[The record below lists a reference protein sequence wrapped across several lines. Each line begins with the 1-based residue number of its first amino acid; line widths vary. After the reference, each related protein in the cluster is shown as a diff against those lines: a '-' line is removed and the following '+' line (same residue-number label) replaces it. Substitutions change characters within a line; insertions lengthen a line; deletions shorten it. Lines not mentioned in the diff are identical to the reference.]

1 MIVGI
6 TGGTGFIGGAVTRE
20 LETQGDRIV
29 LFSRSDRPGCRKFS
43 EASPLDVSGCGGLV
57 HLAGESILGVWTR
70 EKRRRILES
79 RVEGTRRL
87 VEGIAA
93 IPETLRPRVLVSA
106 SAIGFYGE
114 TGDRVVDEDSPA
126 GSGFLSEVTQAW
138 EAEAMKATLL
148 GVRVVC
154 LRIGFV
160 LGRGGAMKLV
170 APIFRAGL
178 GGRLG
183 SGRQWMSCIGVDDLA
198 LMVAESLRNESI
210 SGALNAVMP
219 SPVTNAEFTRAVAH
233 GVRRPAIFLVPAW
246 VLRLTLGDLSHLLLD
261 SQRVIPKR
269 LEEHGFRYRY
279 PTLEAA
285 VDHSV

>member
-1 MIVGI
+1 MPTKTASIKTKIILQLLVWIPLFATVYAIATLWGRMITLTDLVLLLVGYTLCALGKMCI
-6 TGGTGFIGGAVTRE
+6 R
-20 LETQGDRIV
+20 DR
-29 LFSRSDRPGCRKFS
+29 
-43 EASPLDVSGCGGLV
+43 GLV

-148 GVRVVC
+148 GVRLVC

-219 SPVTNAEFTRAVAH
+219 SPVTNAEDVYKRQALREPREELT
-233 GVRRPAIFLVPAW
+233 
-246 VLRLTLGDLSHLLLD
+246 LRLL
-261 SQRVIPKR
+261 
-269 LEEHGFRYRY
+269 
-279 PTLEAA
+279 
-285 VDHSV
+285 

>member
-1 MIVGI
+1 
-6 TGGTGFIGGAVTRE
+6 
-20 LETQGDRIV
+20 
-29 LFSRSDRPGCRKFS
+29 
-43 EASPLDVSGCGGLV
+43 
-57 HLAGESILGVWTR
+57 
-70 EKRRRILES
+70 
-79 RVEGTRRL
+79 
-87 VEGIAA
+87 
-93 IPETLRPRVLVSA
+93 
-106 SAIGFYGE
+106 
-114 TGDRVVDEDSPA
+114 VDEDSPA

-148 GVRVVC
+148 GVRLVC

-233 GVRRPAIFLVPAW
+233 GVRRPAIFPVPAW